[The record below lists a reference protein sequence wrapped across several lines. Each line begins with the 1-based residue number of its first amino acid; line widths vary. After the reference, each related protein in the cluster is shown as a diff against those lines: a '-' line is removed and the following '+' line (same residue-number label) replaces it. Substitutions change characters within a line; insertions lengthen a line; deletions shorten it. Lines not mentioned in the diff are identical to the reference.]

1 MATTV
6 IVIVLGIYAAAM
18 TYLRATASKTKTD
31 VDDKLLKA
39 GEAVEPVIEFLET
52 KVPKAPETK

>member
-1 MATTV
+1 MATAL
-6 IVIVLGIYAAAM
+6 VIVLGIYAAVM
-18 TYLRATASKTKTD
+18 TYLRATASKTDTK
-31 VDDKLLKA
+31 VDDKLLAA